1 LREKNNS
8 AQRRTSEN
16 FRNVEKAKGALMKST
31 ITRILAIAMLTTSIS
46 AFAASGK
53 AKAAKDADCK
63 NAQYEDTVVVSM
75 AVQPDSDQDET
86 QSDQRDQ
93 RSDDQQLIQKQDR
106 EWLHD
111 LQGIYGG

>member
-1 LREKNNS
+1 
-8 AQRRTSEN
+8 
-16 FRNVEKAKGALMKST
+16 MKST

-46 AFAASGK
+46 AFAASENAKGGK
-53 AKAAKDADCK
+53 DSDCK
-63 NAQYEDTVVVSM
+63 NTQYEDTVVISL
-75 AVQPDSDQDET
+75 AAQGDSDQDET

-93 RSDDQQLIQKQDR
+93 KSRDQKSKEQQLIQKQDR